1 MDDNE
6 QRDILVTIARDSGC
20 YPRDRIAAI
29 KALREL
35 GLEEPIAEDDIY
47 PPDELTR
54 KRSSR
59 RREKAR

>member
-1 MDDNE
+1 MDDAE
-6 QRDILVTIARDSGC
+6 MKEILVAIARDSGC

-29 KALREL
+29 KALHEL
-35 GLEEPIAEDDIY
+35 GFEEPVVDADIY
-47 PPDELTR
+47 PDELTR